1 MGGGAAQS
9 FINCLQC
16 IDVEPLAVGELC
28 AKHSQ
33 RDHSDRSMPIHCG
46 CLVNY
51 GRVGNRMGI
60 GPVTL
65 KRVSSELVYEL
76 ASSQ

>member
-1 MGGGAAQS
+1 
-9 FINCLQC
+9 
-16 IDVEPLAVGELC
+16 
-28 AKHSQ
+28 
-33 RDHSDRSMPIHCG
+33 MPIHCG